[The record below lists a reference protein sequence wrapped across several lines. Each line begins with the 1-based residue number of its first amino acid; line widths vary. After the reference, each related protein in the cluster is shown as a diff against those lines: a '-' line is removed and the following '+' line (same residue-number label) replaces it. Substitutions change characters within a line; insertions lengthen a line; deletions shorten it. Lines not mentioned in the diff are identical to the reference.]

1 MRLAAPQKSLY
12 NSAIEGRTTARR
24 RGFTS
29 PMALIHHD
37 DLACVQNEDAG
48 PPLRADGPGDE
59 QTKST
64 MAGPQR
70 REFLGF
76 ALGGALAA
84 AGARAGLGSAAAE
97 PLGQPVPFA
106 ADTVL
111 KAAAQLAAAPFKAP
125 DAPLPSLFSGL
136 NFDQYASIR
145 RVPGSAIWADDKVGF
160 SLEPLHRGFVY
171 TTPIAINIVENG
183 LSQRVVYES
192 ADFDFGKLQPPAA
205 MGDLGFSGLRILRA
219 SDQGFQDAAIFQ
231 GASFYRSRAQGQ
243 NFGVTARGLSI
254 RTGDEP
260 GEEFPLFREF
270 WVEKPTPAS
279 NTLTM
284 YALLDSA
291 SVTGAFRFTVRP
303 LETTIIDTEMTLISR
318 VQTDKL
324 GFGSMAAAY
333 LFSGLDH
340 RRTDD
345 WRAAVC
351 ESTGLQILSGSGEWL
366 WRPVSNRE
374 TLQIS
379 AFSDLNPRGFGL
391 LQRSRSF
398 DAFYDDDTHWELKPS
413 LWIEPIGD
421 WGQGDLRL
429 LEIPAQAET
438 NENVI
443 AQWRPKAGMAAAT
456 SLMIAYRQFWCW
468 SPPSRPPLASCVS
481 SRRGKV
487 GNRQRFAVEME
498 GDLFAD
504 PAKAAAVTADVHAAP
519 GKIVSVRLFPNK
531 DRRSVRVVFDLD
543 PGSETYSEL
552 RLTLSVDNQAASE
565 TWLYRWTA

>member
-1 MRLAAPQKSLY
+1 
-12 NSAIEGRTTARR
+12 
-24 RGFTS
+24 
-29 PMALIHHD
+29 
-37 DLACVQNEDAG
+37 
-48 PPLRADGPGDE
+48 
-59 QTKST
+59 

-70 REFLGF
+70 REFLGL
-76 ALGGALAA
+76 ALGGAIAA
-84 AGARAGLGSAAAE
+84 AGVRPAGAE
-97 PLGQPVPFA
+97 PLASPVPFA
-106 ADTVL
+106 PETVL
-111 KAAAQLAAAPFKAP
+111 KAAAQLAAAPFNAP
-125 DAPLPSLFSGL
+125 SAPLPSVFSGL
-136 NFDQYASIR
+136 NFDQYAAIR
-145 RVPGSAIWADDKVGF
+145 RVPGTAIWADQKLGF

-171 TTPIAINIVENG
+171 TTPITINIVENG
-183 LSQRVVYES
+183 LSQRVIYDPG
-192 ADFDFGKLQPPAA
+192 DFEFGKLQPPAA
-205 MGDLGFSGLRILRA
+205 IGDLGFSGLRILRA
-219 SDQGFQDAAIFQ
+219 TDGGFEDAAIFQ

-270 WVEKPTPAS
+270 WIEKPNPAA
-279 NTLTM
+279 NTLTIH
-284 YALLDSA
+284 ALLDSV
-291 SVTGAFRFTVRP
+291 SVTGAFRFTLRP
-303 LETTIIDTEMTLISR
+303 LETTIIDTEATLIARTS
-318 VQTDKL
+318 VDKL
-324 GFGSMAAAY
+324 GFGAMAAAY

-340 RRTDD
+340 RRPDD
-345 WRAAVC
+345 VRAAVY
-351 ESTGLQILSGSGEWL
+351 ESTGLQILTGSGEWV

-421 WGQGDLRL
+421 WGEGDLRL

-456 SLMIAYRQFWCW
+456 SLMVAYRQFWCW

-504 PAKAAAVTADVHAAP
+504 PV
-519 GKIVSVRLFPNK
+519 
-531 DRRSVRVVFDLD
+531 
-543 PGSETYSEL
+543 
-552 RLTLSVDNQAASE
+552 
-565 TWLYRWTA
+565 